1 VLPIFFFRRFEMGLP
16 NTPVIQSS
24 ALNIT
29 VFRCISFFQSWMSIR
44 YALREFV
51 IIELVGIDTKSKP
64 SAASRTA
71 IARPMPGP
79 AAVIRATPFEL
90 ELLAMLVI
98 CASQTRE

>member
-1 VLPIFFFRRFEMGLP
+1 MGLP

-51 IIELVGIDTKSKP
+51 IIELVGIDIRVQCR
-64 SAASRTA
+64 SR
-71 IARPMPGP
+71 RLPVEQQLHDQCLGQH
-79 AAVIRATPFEL
+79 R
-90 ELLAMLVI
+90 
-98 CASQTRE
+98 

>member
-1 VLPIFFFRRFEMGLP
+1 MGPP
-16 NTPVIQSS
+16 NSPVIQLS

-29 VFRCISFFQSWMSIR
+29 VFRCISFFQSCMSIR

-51 IIELVGIDTKSKP
+51 IIELVGIDITESNVE
-64 SAASRTA
+64 
-71 IARPMPGP
+71 
-79 AAVIRATPFEL
+79 AVGCPTPFEL